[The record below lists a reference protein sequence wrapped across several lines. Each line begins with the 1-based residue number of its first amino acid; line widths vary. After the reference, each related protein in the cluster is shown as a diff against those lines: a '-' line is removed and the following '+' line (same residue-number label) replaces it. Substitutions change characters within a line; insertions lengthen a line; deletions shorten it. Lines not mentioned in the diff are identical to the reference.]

1 MFAIMCQDIY
11 TSWLEII
18 MHEIQNECV
27 FIFFAMTLFVIAW
40 NGGWMV
46 YALACHHGSDG
57 FNCLLWQLVHA

>member
-40 NGGWMV
+40 NGDWMV
-46 YALACHHGSDG
+46 YALACHHGNEG